1 MRLDFTLMMLQT
13 ARLLVMPL
21 AGAALIVASP
31 ADVTASTPT
40 PRPSND
46 AAQARKPAAPAPA
59 PMLGG
64 LVIGIDPETGML
76 VVPGP
81 EQMARLLARRATA
94 TSATRPAPVRMP
106 NGALRLDVRSWM
118 REHSLARLGA
128 DGRVQPDCVS
138 GPEALQRALATPPA
152 ATEDR

>member
-1 MRLDFTLMMLQT
+1 MRLDFTLMMMHT

-21 AGAALIVASP
+21 AGAALIA
-31 ADVTASTPT
+31 ADATASAPT
-40 PRPSND
+40 PHPSNAVR
-46 AAQARKPAAPAPA
+46 AARGAAVAAPAPA
-59 PMLGG
+59 PITSG

-94 TSATRPAPVRMP
+94 TSAVRPGPVRMP
-106 NGALRLDVRSWM
+106 NGALKLDVRSWM

-128 DGRVQPDCVS
+128 DGRLHPDCVS
-138 GPEALQRALATPPA
+138 GPDAVKQAMAKPALP
-152 ATEDR
+152 ATEER